1 MCWFRIALRSS
12 SGFVYGVFNAKECW
26 DTCLSK
32 NALYGLI
39 GAFTTV
45 LCFSRFSAYL
55 QERVPAGYFRFA
67 VLSDKLALVRRVL
80 GREWFGDRFLLFPE
94 VREVRAL

>member
-12 SGFVYGVFNAKECW
+12 SGFVYGVFNARECW

-32 NALYGLI
+32 SALYGLI
-39 GAFTTV
+39 GAFMTV
-45 LCFSRFSAYL
+45 LCFNRFLAYL
-55 QERVPAGYFRFA
+55 QERVLAGYFRLA
-67 VLSDKLALVRRVL
+67 VLSDKLALVRRAL